1 LSFAVDPEYAVKLA
15 ERLYEYYIA
24 KCCQESYEV
33 GRSAFKLGWV
43 YAYNTHLPD
52 AVNQALNWLSK
63 ADKILSDVNLIT
75 TEEISK
81 LTQTK
86 VNLAK
91 MYLISFG
98 MTRRQKDY
106 LMAKEYAEF
115 NVEYSLNA
123 YRPGDPQYAKLAGAH
138 WQLADVL
145 LAGGELESAL
155 KNIEKA
161 LAILIT
167 LNTENDSDS
176 MHALNRKAAILFAMG
191 RYHEAKP
198 LAQKGAIGYTEYFGE
213 THPTIVAMY
222 SLLGDCCDKLGEEE
236 EAAVAYEKALT
247 IAKKLYAP
255 GTKQIME
262 LQRKSEKT
270 KK

>member
-1 LSFAVDPEYAVKLA
+1 M
-15 ERLYEYYIA
+15 
-24 KCCQESYEV
+24 
-33 GRSAFKLGWV
+33 
-43 YAYNTHLPD
+43 
-52 AVNQALNWLSK
+52 NWLNK
-63 ADKILSDVNLIT
+63 ADKILSNVNLIT
-75 TEEISK
+75 TGEISK

-98 MTRRQKDY
+98 TTKKQEDY

-123 YRPGDPQYAKLAGAH
+123 YRLGDPQYAKLAGAY

-145 LAGGELESAL
+145 LAVGELESAL
-155 KNIEKA
+155 ENIEKS

-213 THPTIVAMY
+213 THPSIVAMY
-222 SLLGDCCDKLGEEE
+222 LLLGDCCAALGEKDD
-236 EAAVAYEKALT
+236 AKNAYEKALN
-247 IAKKLYAP
+247 IAEKLYAP
-255 GTKQIME
+255 GSQQIIDIE
-262 LQRKSEKT
+262 SKLNE
-270 KK
+270 